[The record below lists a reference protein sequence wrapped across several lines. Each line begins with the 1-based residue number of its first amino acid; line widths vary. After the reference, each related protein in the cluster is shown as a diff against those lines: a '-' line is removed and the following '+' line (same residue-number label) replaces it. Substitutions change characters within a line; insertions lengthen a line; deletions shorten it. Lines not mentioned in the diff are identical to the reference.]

1 MERWDWGD
9 IVNEGPW
16 LETPEVYRS
25 YVGKMQYPWVSIQ
38 FCENS
43 SLTSE
48 MKLQYVSERMISSG
62 IWDRVD
68 ERLRFFGC
76 TDSSASINFY
86 VTARTNNSCKSLLL
100 VKAQQQ
106 RQKDCFLII
115 RITDKPKLAEVVGRV
130 FRSCLK
136 SLHGCRKRVVY

>member
-9 IVNEGPW
+9 IVMEGPW

-25 YVGKMQYPWVSIQ
+25 YVDHMQSPWVAIR
-38 FCENS
+38 FCADPYPV
-43 SLTSE
+43 SE
-48 MKLQYVSERMISSG
+48 MEFRHVSERMTSVR

-68 ERLRFFGC
+68 ERRRFFGC
-76 TDSSASINFY
+76 EDSSAGINFR
-86 VTARTNNSCKSLLL
+86 VTVRAKDSYKSLRL

-106 RQKDCFLII
+106 GKQDYFLII

-130 FRSCLK
+130 FRK
-136 SLHGCRKRVVY
+136 SHEAQ

>member
-1 MERWDWGD
+1 MLRYFSMLDNRMERWDWGD
-9 IVNEGPW
+9 IVIEGPW

-25 YVGKMQYPWVSIQ
+25 YVDKMQYPWVSIQ

-43 SLTSE
+43 YLISE

-76 TDSSASINFY
+76 KDSSASINFY
-86 VTARTNNSCKSLLL
+86 VTARTKDSCKSLLL

-106 RQKDCFLII
+106 RKKDWSLII
-115 RITDKPKLAEVVGRV
+115 RIT
-130 FRSCLK
+130 
-136 SLHGCRKRVVY
+136 

>member
-1 MERWDWGD
+1 
-9 IVNEGPW
+9 
-16 LETPEVYRS
+16 
-25 YVGKMQYPWVSIQ
+25 
-38 FCENS
+38 
-43 SLTSE
+43 

-76 TDSSASINFY
+76 KDSSASINFY
-86 VTARTNNSCKSLLL
+86 VTARTKDSCKSLLL

-106 RQKDCFLII
+106 RKKDWSLII

-130 FRSCLK
+130 FSSTLSIFPEWK
-136 SLHGCRKRVVY
+136 SRVTYVLDSL